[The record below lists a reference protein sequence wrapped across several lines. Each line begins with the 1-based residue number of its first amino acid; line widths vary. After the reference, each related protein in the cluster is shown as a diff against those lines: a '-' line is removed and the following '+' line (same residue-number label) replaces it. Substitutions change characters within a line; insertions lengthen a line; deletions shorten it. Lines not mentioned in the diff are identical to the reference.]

1 MGNAVTPYQTIVRGG
16 KHMDFLVIDYIAR
29 WGHYVFGVAW
39 IGLLYYF
46 NFVQGGFAASA
57 SDSTKV
63 ELFTKLVPTALWYFR
78 WAALLTFLTGLVL
91 LYSVHE
97 LHDRLT
103 SGLLIGALMATIM
116 FLNVWLVIWPNQKIV
131 IASNEAVAGGGEA
144 DPGQAAAAAKAL
156 LASRTNTFFSLPML
170 FLMGSTAHGSL
181 WMRGDAWNQPS
192 YDFWVL
198 LILVILIEANALFG
212 KTGPLTT
219 VKGVIGS
226 SVVLTLVMFAVL
238 AWL

>member
-1 MGNAVTPYQTIVRGG
+1 
-16 KHMDFLVIDYIAR
+16 MDFLEIINYMAR

-78 WAALLTFLTGLVL
+78 WAALLTFLTGVVL
-91 LYSVHE
+91 LYFVHDVG
-97 LHDRLT
+97 LLT

-131 IASNEAVAGGGEA
+131 IASNESIAGGGEA
-144 DPGQAAAAAKAL
+144 DPGQADAAAKAL
-156 LASRTNTFFSLPML
+156 LASRTNTFLSLPML
-170 FLMGSTAHGSL
+170 FLMGSSAHGSL
-181 WMRGDAWNQPS
+181 WMKGDAWNQPS

-219 VKGVIGS
+219 VRGVIGS
-226 SVVLTLVMFAVL
+226 SVILTLVMFAVL

>member
-1 MGNAVTPYQTIVRGG
+1 ME
-16 KHMDFLVIDYIAR
+16 FLEVINYLSR

-78 WAALLTFLTGLVL
+78 WAAMFTFLTGLIL
-91 LYSVHE
+91 LYFVHSAGT
-97 LHDRLT
+97 L
-103 SGLLIGALMATIM
+103 SGGLLIGALMAIIM
-116 FLNVWLVIWPNQKIV
+116 FLNVWLVIWPNQKVV

-144 DPGQAAAAAKAL
+144 DPGQADAAAKAL
-156 LASRTNTFFSLPML
+156 LASRTNTFLSLPML
-170 FLMGSTAHGSL
+170 YLMGSTAHGGLS
-181 WMRGDAWNQPS
+181 GSAWNQP
-192 YDFWVL
+192 DLAFWILLVL
-198 LILVILIEANALFG
+198 VLLIEANALFG

-226 SVVLTLVMFAVL
+226 SVVLTVVVMAVL

>member
-1 MGNAVTPYQTIVRGG
+1 ME
-16 KHMDFLVIDYIAR
+16 FLEIINYLAR

-46 NFVQGGFAASA
+46 NFVQGGFAANA
-57 SDSTKV
+57 SDTTKV

-78 WAALLTFLTGLVL
+78 WAAMLTFLTGLIL
-91 LYSVHE
+91 LYFVHSVGT
-97 LHDRLT
+97 L
-103 SGLLIGALMATIM
+103 SGGLLIGALMATIM

-156 LASRTNTFFSLPML
+156 LASRTNTFLSLPML
-170 FLMGSTAHGSL
+170 YLMGSTAHGGLKGS
-181 WMRGDAWNQPS
+181 AWNQP
-192 YDFWVL
+192 DLAFWVL
-198 LILVILIEANALFG
+198 LVIVLLIEANALFG

-226 SVVLTLVMFAVL
+226 SVVLTLVVLAVL

>member
-1 MGNAVTPYQTIVRGG
+1 
-16 KHMDFLVIDYIAR
+16 MDFLEIINYMAR

-46 NFVQGGFAASA
+46 NFVQGGFAANA

-78 WAALLTFLTGLVL
+78 WAALLTFLTGVVL
-91 LYSVHE
+91 LYFVHDVG
-97 LHDRLT
+97 LLT
-103 SGLLIGALMATIM
+103 SGLLIGALMATVM

-131 IASNEAVAGGGEA
+131 IASNESIAGGGEA
-144 DPGQAAAAAKAL
+144 DPGQADAAAKAL
-156 LASRTNTFFSLPML
+156 LASRTNTFLSLPML
-170 FLMGSTAHGSL
+170 FLMGSSAHGSL
-181 WMRGDAWNQPS
+181 WMKGDAWNQPS

-219 VKGVIGS
+219 VRGVIGS
-226 SVVLTLVMFAVL
+226 SVILTVVMFAVL

>member
-1 MGNAVTPYQTIVRGG
+1 ME
-16 KHMDFLVIDYIAR
+16 FLEVINYLSR

-46 NFVQGGFAASA
+46 NFVQGGFAAGA

-78 WAALLTFLTGLVL
+78 WAAMLTLITGLIL
-91 LYSVHE
+91 LYFVHSAGT
-97 LHDRLT
+97 L
-103 SGLLIGALMATIM
+103 SGGLLIGALMAIIM

-131 IASNEAVAGGGEA
+131 IASNESVAGGGEA
-144 DPGQAAAAAKAL
+144 DPGQADAAAKAL

-170 FLMGSTAHGSL
+170 YLMGSTAHGGLS
-181 WMRGDAWNQPS
+181 GSAWNQP
-192 YDFWVL
+192 DLAFWVL
-198 LILVILIEANALFG
+198 LVIVLLIEANALFG

-226 SVVLTLVMFAVL
+226 SVVLTLVVMAVL